1 MECED
6 PQGETGEVGRVV
18 LAAND
23 RHQDLVD
30 GRKQQR
36 VDYQPSLTEDG
47 EVRSPRMVALLISA
61 AKARCSYP
69 ASELKLSS

>member
-1 MECED
+1 M
-6 PQGETGEVGRVV
+6 GEEGRVV

-30 GRKQQR
+30 GRKQQL
-36 VDYQPSLTEDG
+36 DYQPSLTEDV

-61 AKARCSYP
+61 AKARCAYQ